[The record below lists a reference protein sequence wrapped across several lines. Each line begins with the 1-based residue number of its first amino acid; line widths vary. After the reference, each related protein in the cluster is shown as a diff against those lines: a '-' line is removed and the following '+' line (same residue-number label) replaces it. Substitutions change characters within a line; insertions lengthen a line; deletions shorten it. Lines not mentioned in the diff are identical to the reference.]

1 MLLSV
6 DEVLDYLGI
15 DYADDK
21 VNRNITRAISTA
33 DKMLQG
39 SIGVNYPTDDARSK
53 ELALIIVSDLY
64 DLRGMT
70 TRDNVSNNVRRLVE
84 DMSLQLRLELDS
96 GNIKPDSPSDVPTD
110 INIGV
115 TIQDDVLILFQKEG
129 DE

>member
-1 MLLSV
+1 MSDVKMVLTI

-21 VNRNITRAISTA
+21 VNRNITRAIATA

-39 SIGVNYPTDDARSK
+39 SIGANYPIEDARSK

-64 DLRGMT
+64 DVRGMT

-84 DMSLQLRLELDS
+84 DMSLQLKLELGSTPPED
-96 GNIKPDSPSDVPTD
+96 GGGLMVEIR
-110 INIGV
+110 
-115 TIQDDVLILFQKEG
+115 DDVFYLSKGRLSK
-129 DE
+129 